1 MQPSIYGLHHHIVQA
16 TLANQKIMKSLL
28 TIFALF
34 LVLTQQV
41 KAQYQITGKV
51 LDEKQKPAEF
61 ATVALLNAKD
71 SSMVKADL
79 TNVEGQYAFEA
90 IKSGK
95 YLIATSMVGYKR
107 TFSKSFEVSSESIQ
121 VTDIQMISAS
131 KELEEVTVTA
141 QKPFL
146 EQRTDKLIVNVASS
160 PSAVGATAM
169 EVLKK
174 VPGIIVAQDRIT
186 IAGKASIMIMIDGK
200 PSQYTDMNEVLKDM
214 PSTNIDK
221 IEVIKNPSAKY
232 DAAGGAIINIVMKRN
247 ANLGTNGS
255 IGINFRGSVYDNT
268 DVGRSSNDV
277 FNGFSPNLAIN
288 HRKGK
293 FNVFGSYSY
302 ANRSVFEL
310 TRIGRIIG
318 KENFENTQFSPLTAL
333 VHTAKAG
340 MDFYADDKNTF
351 GILISG
357 FDRDGGNLSDAMT
370 KVTDVET
377 GKPINSFRTL
387 NDQPTKRSNI
397 SYNLNWKH
405 SFDSTGKDLNVDVD
419 YVVYR
424 LENQNLITITDGNQK
439 RNQSQSVDNPVKFM
453 TAKLD
458 YTHPFSKNTKLELG
472 GKSSFATI
480 DNDLKFLRERVLDS
494 KRSNVFN
501 YKENINALYAT
512 LNTSFGKNWELQTG
526 LRTEQT
532 VAQGFSKA
540 ESKNVLDRNYWQLFP
555 SVFLTRK
562 IGKNLGITTSFTRRI
577 DRPSYQQQNPFEFQ
591 LDSLTFTRGNPLLK
605 PQLTNELK
613 LQVTFDGQPFF
624 ALGYN
629 KTNDVIIENAPQQD
643 AVTKRTFTT
652 AENLATYNNYF
663 VELNFP
669 INIGKRISGFGGNQL
684 IYNVYDANYLGG
696 NFNQGRLNWL
706 AYININVKM
715 TKTMSAEINGYYM
728 TKSQQEFLTLNS
740 LGGLSL
746 SLQQKVMGGKGK
758 FSLSANDI
766 FYTEKNTGTIKY
778 QDIDLQYFHRE
789 SSRNIRLGFTYSFGN
804 DILKAT
810 RNRKIGSE
818 TEASRV
824 KSN

>member
-1 MQPSIYGLHHHIVQA
+1 MK
-16 TLANQKIMKSLL
+16 TLFTMLAIL
-28 TIFALF
+28 
-34 LVLTQQV
+34 LVLTQRV
-41 KAQYQITGKV
+41 DAQYQVTGKV

-61 ATVALLNAKD
+61 ATVTLLNAKD

-79 TNVEGQYAFEA
+79 SNVEGQYVFEA
-90 IKSGK
+90 TKSGK

-107 TFSKSFEVSSESIQ
+107 TFSKPFEVSSENIQ
-121 VTDIQMISAS
+121 VSDIQLISSS
-131 KELEEVTVTA
+131 KELSEVTVTA

-146 EQRTDKLIVNVASS
+146 EQRTDKLIVNVANS

-169 EVLKK
+169 EVLRK

-186 IAGKASIMIMIDGK
+186 IAGKASVMIMIDGK

-214 PSTNIDK
+214 PSSNIDK

-255 IGINFRGSVYDNT
+255 IGVSFRGSVYDNSE
-268 DVGRSSNDV
+268 VGRSTNDV
-277 FNGFSPNLAIN
+277 FSGFSPNFSIN

-318 KENFENTQFSPLTAL
+318 KENFDNTQFSPFTTI

-340 MDFYADDKNTF
+340 MDFYADKKNTF

-370 KVTDVET
+370 KVTDIET
-377 GKPINSFRTL
+377 GKLINSFRTL
-387 NDQPTKRSNI
+387 NDQPTKRTNI
-397 SYNLNWKH
+397 SYNINWKH

-419 YVVYR
+419 YVTYQ
-424 LENQNLITITDGNQK
+424 LQNQNLITITDGNQK
-439 RNQSQSVDNPVKFM
+439 RNQSQSVDNPVNFI

-458 YTHPFSKNTKLELG
+458 YTHPFTKNTKLELG

-480 DNDLKFLRERVLDS
+480 DNDLKFFRERVLDT

-512 LNTSFGKNWELQTG
+512 LNTNFGKNWELQTG

-532 VAQGFSKA
+532 VAEGFSKI
-540 ESKNVLDRNYWQLFP
+540 ENKNVLDRNYWQFFP

-591 LDSLTFTRGNPLLK
+591 LDSLTFKRGNPFLR

-624 ALGYN
+624 AVGYN

-669 INIGKRISGFGGNQL
+669 LNFGKRISGYGGNQL

-696 NFNQGRLNWL
+696 NFNQGRMNWL
-706 AYININVKM
+706 AYIGVNVKM
-715 TKTMSAEINGYYM
+715 TKTLSAEINGYYM

-740 LGGLSL
+740 QGSLSV
-746 SLQQKVMGGKGK
+746 SLQQKVLGGKGK
-758 FSLSANDI
+758 ISLSANDI
-766 FYTEKNTGTIKY
+766 FYTEKNSGTIKY
-778 QDIDLQYFHRE
+778 QDIDLQYFERE

-810 RNRKIGSE
+810 RNRKTGSE
-818 TEASRV
+818 TEAGRV
-824 KSN
+824 KTN

>member
-1 MQPSIYGLHHHIVQA
+1 MQPSLHGLHHNYVQA

-28 TIFALF
+28 TIFAF
-34 LVLTQQV
+34 ILVLTQQV
-41 KAQYQITGKV
+41 EAQYQVTGKV

-71 SSMVKADL
+71 SSMVKANL
-79 TNVEGQYAFEA
+79 TNIEGSYTFEA
-90 IKSGK
+90 VRTGK
-95 YLIATSMVGYKR
+95 YLMAASMVGYKR
-107 TFSKSFEVSSESIQ
+107 SFSKVFEVSTENTQ
-121 VTDIQMISAS
+121 VTDIQMITSS
-131 KELEEVTVTA
+131 KELSEVTVTA

-146 EQRTDKLIVNVASS
+146 EQRTDKLIVNVANS

-169 EVLKK
+169 EVLRK

-186 IAGKASIMIMIDGK
+186 IAGKASVMIMIDGK

-232 DAAGGAIINIVMKRN
+232 DAAGGAIINIVLKRN
-247 ANLGTNGS
+247 ANLGTHGS
-255 IGINFRGSVYDNT
+255 IGMNFRGSVFDNT
-268 DVGRSSNDV
+268 DVGRGSNDV
-277 FNGFSPNLAIN
+277 FSGFSPNFSIN

-293 FNVFGSYSY
+293 LNLFGSYSY
-302 ANRSVFEL
+302 ANRNVFEL

-333 VHTAKAG
+333 VHTAKVG
-340 MDFYADDKNTF
+340 MDFYADPKNTF

-370 KVTDVET
+370 KVTDAET

-387 NDQPTKRSNI
+387 NDQPTKRTNI
-397 SYNLNWKH
+397 SYNINWKH
-405 SFDSTGKDLNVDVD
+405 SFDSTGKDLNVDFD
-419 YVVYR
+419 YVTYR
-424 LENQNLITITDGNQK
+424 LENQNIITVTDGNQK
-439 RNQSQSVDNPVKFM
+439 RNQSQSVDNPVKFI

-458 YTHPFSKNTKLELG
+458 YTHPFTKDTKLELG

-480 DNDLKFLRERVLDS
+480 DNDLKFFRERVLDT

-512 LNTSFGKNWELQTG
+512 LNTNFGKNWELQTG

-532 VAQGFSKA
+532 VAEGFSKV
-540 ESKNVLDRNYWQLFP
+540 ENKNVLDRNYWQFFP

-562 IGKNLGITTSFTRRI
+562 IGKNLGLTTSFTRRI

-591 LDSLTFTRGNPLLK
+591 LDSLTFTRGNPLLR

-624 ALGYN
+624 AVGYN

-643 AVTKRTFTT
+643 AITKRTFTT

-669 INIGKRISGFGGNQL
+669 LNFGKRISGYGGNQL
-684 IYNVYDANYLGG
+684 IYNLYDANYLGG
-696 NFNQGRLNWL
+696 NFNKGRMNWL
-706 AYININVKM
+706 AYIGVNVKM
-715 TKTMSAEINGYYM
+715 TNTLSAEINGFYM

-740 LGGLSL
+740 LGSISV
-746 SLQQKVMGGKGK
+746 SLQQKVLGGKGK
-758 FSLSANDI
+758 ISLSANDV
-766 FYTEKNTGTIKY
+766 FYTEKNTGTIK
-778 QDIDLQYFHRE
+778 
-789 SSRNIRLGFTYSFGN
+789 
-804 DILKAT
+804 
-810 RNRKIGSE
+810 
-818 TEASRV
+818 
-824 KSN
+824 